1 MRYMIHV
8 VTLTA
13 GESAEINGMGV
24 NGSSTVCVKCA
35 EMVGAFGMLMSLVR
49 YQMRG
54 VAEVYQGARKGND
67 NLPGP
72 SQKSNV
78 TPQGME
84 SSESIETCAQTGSGS
99 HPDLQSVGGYLLYQ
113 VHIKLSSDVKN
124 KMKSC
129 ITIY

>member
-78 TPQGME
+78 TPR
-84 SSESIETCAQTGSGS
+84 AWKVRKVLK
-99 HPDLQSVGGYLLYQ
+99 HAL
-113 VHIKLSSDVKN
+113 KLVVVP
-124 KMKSC
+124 
-129 ITIY
+129 ILIYSQLEDI